1 MQLFHKKFSL
11 LILLAGTII
20 MIFIMLIS
28 GKPLNTSETPCGILH
43 LEFAN
48 TEEKVLQVL
57 SAWKKNSSN
66 TNDIIAAA
74 KGNTWF
80 DFLFLLFYAL
90 FLYSS
95 CYRLSRM
102 VTNKIISSLLS
113 FFAIAA
119 LLAGG
124 LDMLENIGMLLSL
137 SGQASHAIAL
147 FTSIVSIIKWVLVL
161 GAITSLIVGILVF
174 IFQRKTKMEVV

>member
-28 GKPLNTSETPCGILH
+28 GEPLNTSETPCGILH

-80 DFLFLLFYAL
+80 DY
-90 FLYSS
+90 
-95 CYRLSRM
+95 
-102 VTNKIISSLLS
+102 
-113 FFAIAA
+113 
-119 LLAGG
+119 
-124 LDMLENIGMLLSL
+124 
-137 SGQASHAIAL
+137 
-147 FTSIVSIIKWVLVL
+147 
-161 GAITSLIVGILVF
+161 
-174 IFQRKTKMEVV
+174 